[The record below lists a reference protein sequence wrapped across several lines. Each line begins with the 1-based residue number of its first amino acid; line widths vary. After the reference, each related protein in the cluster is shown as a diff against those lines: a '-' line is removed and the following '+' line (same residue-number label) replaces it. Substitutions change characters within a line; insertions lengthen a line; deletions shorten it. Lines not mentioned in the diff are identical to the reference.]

1 MARFVDIIGQEQ
13 IKEHLQNALKLN
25 KVSHAY
31 ILNGEKS
38 SGKEFIAKVF
48 ASALQC
54 EREDMS
60 SGMPEPCG
68 ECHSCKQMA
77 GKNQPDVIYVSHE
90 KPGSIGR
97 SEEHTS
103 ELQSQR

>member
-68 ECHSCKQMA
+68 ECHSCKQGYWLVHVVVPPMRL
-77 GKNQPDVIYVSHE
+77 
-90 KPGSIGR
+90 KP
-97 SEEHTS
+97 
-103 ELQSQR
+103 LQLLWLWFFMTICI

>member
-31 ILNGEKS
+31 ILNGEKN

-54 EREDMS
+54 EKEDMS

-77 GKNQPDVIYVSHE
+77 GKN
-90 KPGSIGR
+90 R
-97 SEEHTS
+97 T
-103 ELQSQR
+103 L